1 MSNGFHGSCLDSDS
15 SIAHTQSTQ
24 VRWTRHTQPCVWS
37 ERRVS
42 VAERTAQMNSLYVL
56 PAWVGRV
63 HALPLPELE
72 IRRTLVL
79 HPK

>member
-1 MSNGFHGSCLDSDS
+1 
-15 SIAHTQSTQ
+15 
-24 VRWTRHTQPCVWS
+24 
-37 ERRVS
+37 
-42 VAERTAQMNSLYVL
+42 MNSLYVL

-79 HPK
+79 LTRAQAAWTPLTAEFRDGLIARRAPRAELR